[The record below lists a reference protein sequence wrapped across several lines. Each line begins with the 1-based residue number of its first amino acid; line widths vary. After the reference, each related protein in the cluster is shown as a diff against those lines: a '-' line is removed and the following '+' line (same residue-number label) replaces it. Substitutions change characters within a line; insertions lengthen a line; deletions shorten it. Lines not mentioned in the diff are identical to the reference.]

1 MTALTLAL
9 WTPPHGGPARCY
21 INGITAADK
30 AYLVPGPHGGSAVH
44 VTGAAQRG
52 AAEIIRL
59 ELIQALILWGVAPTD
74 AEALRWDKVLQVA
87 GVSRGRRA
95 PAPAS
100 VFPNDRVARSQDTLR
115 RHPDSNMTV
124 ASIPIEVPVVVRVDH
139 REPQA
144 MVEALRQAQNTTV
157 EVTTLAVGDYEVLTG
172 GKRILIERKAGA
184 DFQNSIKVELRL
196 FDEIE
201 RMTFEDL
208 DHAVLIMEGVDPNG
222 ANMLPQACTGAITCV
237 GFVQSVNVIQT
248 LDYNHSAYAISK
260 LSHHAGGGLGYELP
274 LHQLKSKNRSLI
286 DQRTYVLQSLP
297 GVSGELAARLLDH
310 FGSVKAV
317 VNATDKQLREVPGLG
332 DKRVA
337 QILAALGA
345 D

>member
-1 MTALTLAL
+1 MPALTLAL

-52 AAEIIRL
+52 AAEIIRQ
-59 ELIQALILWGVAPTD
+59 ELIHALILWGVAPTD
-74 AEALRWDKVLQVA
+74 AEALRWDTVLQVA
-87 GVSRGRRA
+87 GASRTRRPAA
-95 PAPAS
+95 PVPVNPS
-100 VFPNDRVARSQDTLR
+100 ERTARFQDSLR

-124 ASIPIEVPVVVRVDH
+124 ESIPVEVPMVVRVDH
-139 REPQA
+139 REPELL
-144 MVEALRQAQNTTV
+144 VSALRRAQNTTV
-157 EVTTLAVGDYEVLTG
+157 EVTTLPVGDIEILTA

-184 DFQNSIKVELRL
+184 DFQNSVTVDTRL
-196 FDEIE
+196 FDEIQ
-201 RMTFEDL
+201 RMTFEDV

-237 GFVQSVNVIQT
+237 GLVQSVNVIQT
-248 LDYNHSAYAISK
+248 LDYHHTAYASVK
-260 LSHHAGGGLGYELP
+260 LGHHAWGLGYELP
-274 LHQLKSKNRSLI
+274 LHRSKGGAKALI
-286 DQRTYVLQSLP
+286 DQRTYILQALP